1 MTDSEREQ
9 LRAEIDQAM
18 RPAVDQVIA
27 NATRPYKRLIVWL
40 DLTLAV
46 LAVLSIVQLVLWFTQ
61 R

>member
-27 NATRPYKRLIVWL
+27 NATRPWKRFTGWLLVGYIVL
-40 DLTLAV
+40 CG
-46 LAVLSIVQLVLWFTQ
+46 LSVAQFILLK
-61 R
+61 